1 MLVNTKEESV
11 VDVREYKKVKIV
23 VATVVGICLLI
34 CFVAVCVNV
43 FGKKPQEEK
52 KEIITESTLEKII
65 NVSELSTYE
74 AVYNGVLA
82 VMNEKKAEEVDYYV
96 YYEAKVK
103 AGINIE
109 EIEVEVNNEEKRVS
123 IALPEVHITDTEVK
137 IESLEFMFY
146 NNKAETETV
155 SQEAYKKCIAD
166 VKKESASENKIYE
179 LARSN
184 ARNFVEALV
193 NPFVQQLDS
202 EYVIEIN

>member
-1 MLVNTKEESV
+1 M
-11 VDVREYKKVKIV
+11 DVRECKKVKLIV
-23 VATVVGICLLI
+23 AVAVGVCLLFALVAI
-34 CFVAVCVNV
+34 CVIAS
-43 FGKKPQEEK
+43 GKKPKEEK
-52 KEIITESTLEKII
+52 KELITESTLEKII

-82 VMNEKKAEEVDYYV
+82 VMNEKKTEEVDYYV

-103 AGINIE
+103 AGIDIE
-109 EIEVEVNNEEKRVS
+109 DIEIDVNNEEKIIS
-123 IALPEVHITDTEVK
+123 ISLPEVYITDTEVK

-155 SQEAYKKCIAD
+155 SQEAYKKCIED
-166 VKKESASENKIYE
+166 VKKESANEKKIYE

-202 EYVIEIN
+202 EYVLEIN